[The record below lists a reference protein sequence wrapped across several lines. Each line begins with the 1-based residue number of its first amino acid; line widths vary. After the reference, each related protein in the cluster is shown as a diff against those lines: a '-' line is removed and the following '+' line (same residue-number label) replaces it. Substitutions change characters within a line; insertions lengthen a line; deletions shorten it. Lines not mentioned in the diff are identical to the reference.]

1 MTNGAIIA
9 YMDDKPK
16 VGDIVWYR
24 VGDDTMRQQAK
35 IIAVGGSTHATI
47 KLLTGPQK
55 DREISAPW
63 GIIELVK
70 K

>member
-1 MTNGAIIA
+1 
-9 YMDDKPK
+9 MDDKPN
-16 VGDIVWYR
+16 VGDKVWYQ
-24 VGDDTMRQQAK
+24 VGDDTMRQQAE
-35 IIAVGGSTHATI
+35 IIAIDGNTHATI